1 METLSR
7 LQERLCH
14 KRDAKFEQTQL
25 VGWTAKFCRLF
36 SIDEGKGRAQAIFVG
51 TPAQLRAVLDEFLV
65 LAKRCGVNIEMA
77 VWRKYPDICPYC
89 LRKPCSC
96 GPRKAKLHKRLDA
109 PPPQGGLTLGNLQRM
124 LGDIYPNHT
133 SLLQECLD
141 VIEEAAESSLE
152 IWSSKDHRRIEE
164 EFADT
169 FARLIRLT
177 NTLGV
182 PLEGMIA

>member
-7 LQERLCH
+7 LQERLYLF
-14 KRDAKFEQTQL
+14 KRDAKFEQAQL

-36 SIDEGKGRAQAIFVG
+36 LIDEGWAQAIFVG

-65 LAKRCGVNIEMA
+65 LAKRCGVNMEMA
-77 VWRKYPDICPYC
+77 VWGKYPDICPYC

-96 GPRKAKLHKRLDA
+96 GPGKAKLHKRLDA
-109 PPPQGGLTLGNLQRM
+109 PPPQRGLTLGNLQRM

-141 VIEEAAESSLE
+141 VIEEVTESSLE
-152 IWSSKDHRRIEE
+152 VWSSKDRRRAEE

-169 FARLIRLT
+169 FARLIRLA
-177 NTLGV
+177 NTLGI